1 MKRLWWILRAY
12 LYMNKHA
19 GWARW
24 DICSGLYETYVLNW
38 SGCEPTPADAVS
50 EEMSYW
56 GE

>member
-1 MKRLWWILRAY
+1 MKRFWWILRAY
-12 LYMNKHA
+12 LYMNKRA

-24 DICSGLYETYVLNW
+24 DICSGLYESYVLNW
-38 SGCEPTPADAVS
+38 PGCEPTPADAVS